1 MQVDDLVAIAKEAQG
16 VLTWDSSSLIRVAGI
31 LAMKV
36 NAIQNLSGQEKQKLV
51 CQVLKRVLDDVEK
64 KEVSEEQTEEKK
76 KNLSEHFS
84 TLKKCVDDVI
94 PASLELAL
102 SAARGKLDLKKVK
115 MSVWV
120 RYFSCCIRS
129 AVTVLVSNNVI
140 SQEQAKKANDLI
152 VVAEAKAADAAAAAD
167 AATASVVD
175 AADAAPA
182 PASVEEKKVEPEFVV
197 ENPMLANQEAKA
209 EEPVK
214 SE

>member
-175 AADAAPA
+175 AA
-182 PASVEEKKVEPEFVV
+182 PASVVDAPVEEKKVEPEFVV

>member
-16 VLTWDSSSLIRVAGI
+16 VLTWDTSSLIRVAGI

-76 KNLSEHFS
+76 KGLSEHFS

-152 VVAEAKAADAAAAAD
+152 VVAEAKAADAAAVAD

-175 AADAAPA
+175 AA
-182 PASVEEKKVEPEFVV
+182 PASVVDAPVEEKKVEPEFVV

>member
-16 VLTWDSSSLIRVAGI
+16 VLSWDSSSLIRVAGV
-31 LAMKV
+31 LAVKV

-51 CQVLKRVLDDVEK
+51 CQVLKRVLEDVEK
-64 KEVSEEQTEEKK
+64 KEVSEEPTEEKK
-76 KNLSEHFS
+76 KSLTDHFAS
-84 TLKKCVDDVI
+84 LNKSVDDVI

-102 SAARGKLDLKKVK
+102 AAARGKLDLKKVK

-140 SQEQAKKANDLI
+140 SQDQAKKATDVI
-152 VVAEAKAADAAAAAD
+152 VSVEAKAADAAEKADEAAAE
-167 AATASVVD
+167 T
-175 AADAAPA
+175 
-182 PASVEEKKVEPEFVV
+182 EKEKEKEKMEF
-197 ENPMLANQEAKA
+197 EQANPMRSQESATQESKP
-209 EEPVK
+209 EEAVK